1 VQLDATIRTES
12 TLIVFPI
19 VELEVVDEVVL
30 DVLVL
35 VELLVFSSPVI
46 STSWLRCGRSSE
58 LLPSSM

>member
-12 TLIVFPI
+12 TLIVFAI

-35 VELLVFSSPVI
+35 LEPELLVFSSPVI
-46 STSWLRCGRSSE
+46 STS
-58 LLPSSM
+58 